1 MQLVDRLE
9 LKWATTKGELKD
21 YYNRKYQAA
30 WYKSEALIG
39 GWITAGL
46 AFLPDL
52 LQWAIVDNFDL
63 FTGIV
68 LPTLD
73 PLWKAALLGFYVTFV
88 APPLRARLQKNMQAA
103 AVKQAVERG
112 DAVITV
118 PADAQVVV
126 AVDRP
131 NAGDPDD

>member
-1 MQLVDRLE
+1 MQLVDLLE
-9 LKWATTKGELKD
+9 AKWLTTKASLKD
-21 YYNRKYQAA
+21 WYNRKVQAA
-30 WYKSEALIG
+30 WYKSDALIG

-112 DAVITV
+112 DPVVTV
-118 PADAQVVV
+118 PAAAQVAVV
-126 AVDRP
+126 PVKP
-131 NAGDPDD
+131 TAGEADG